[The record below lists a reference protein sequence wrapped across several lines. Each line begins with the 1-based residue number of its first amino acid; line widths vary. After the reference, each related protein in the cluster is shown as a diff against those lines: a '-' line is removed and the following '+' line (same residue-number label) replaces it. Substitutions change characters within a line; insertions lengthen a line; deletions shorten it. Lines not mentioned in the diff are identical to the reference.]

1 MPTPTSPAII
11 DPSAE
16 ISVFWYRFRRE
27 ILIGF
32 LILLLAAAGW
42 GVFRFYSSKRENDA
56 AAQLGAANSAEDFR
70 NVISQFG
77 GTRAGGS
84 AYLMLAGKQ
93 RSEGQFAES
102 NKTLQDFIDK
112 NSKHEL
118 VPPAKM
124 TMAANL
130 ESLKKTDEALSL
142 YQQIAATYP
151 RSFTA
156 PLALISEVPLLKEKN
171 QSEAARRACETV
183 VSQYPESFWA
193 GEAMRELR
201 TLKPAA
207 APSAVPSVSPA
218 ASVKPSPAK

>member
-1 MPTPTSPAII
+1 M
-11 DPSAE
+11 
-16 ISVFWYRFRRE
+16 SVFWYRFRRE

-56 AAQLGAANSAEDFR
+56 AAQLGAANSVEDFR
-70 NVISQFG
+70 NVISQFA

-84 AYLMLAGKQ
+84 AYLMLGGKQ
-93 RSEGQFAES
+93 RGEGQFAES

-112 NSKHEL
+112 NSKNEL
-118 VPPAKM
+118 VPSAKM

-142 YQQIAATYP
+142 YQQIAASYP

-171 QSEAARRACETV
+171 QPEAARRACETI
-183 VSQYPESFWA
+183 VSQYGESFWA

-207 APSAVPSVSPA
+207 APIVPPSVSPA
-218 ASVKPSPAK
+218 ASVEPSPAK